1 MENHTVNKLTNRIN
15 ELNSAI
21 LNIKGDKVHILG
33 FMSKEMMEK
42 YFEGSKNWYVIGLY
56 DKEEMSFFDT
66 KDNAF
71 FIVQKEGEEIARYQ
85 YKPIDKQTVKLK
97 VKSEKGNNLYRTFIV
112 RKDVFSNSYH
122 FNLIK
127 KDIENDSI
135 LFENKKSLNEY
146 LKNEFNSKLQE

>member
-1 MENHTVNKLTNRIN
+1 MENYKVNKLTNRIN

-42 YFEGSKNWYVIGLY
+42 YFEGSKNWYVMGLY
-56 DKEEMSFFDT
+56 DKEEMVFFDT

-71 FIVQKEGEEIARYQ
+71 FIVQNDGIEIARYQ

-97 VKSEKGNNLYRTFIV
+97 EKSDKGNDLYRTFII
-112 RKDVFSNSYH
+112 RKDVFSKNYH
-122 FNLIK
+122 LNLIK
-127 KDIENDSI
+127 KDVENDSI

-146 LKNEFNSKLQE
+146 LKTEFNTQLQE

>member
-21 LNIKGDKVHILG
+21 LNIKGNKVHILG

-42 YFEGSKNWYVIGLY
+42 YFEGSKNWYVMGLY

-71 FIVQKEGEEIARYQ
+71 FIVQKEGIEIAKSQ
-85 YKPIDKQTVKLK
+85 GKYKGRVKKYNKNHEGMNYAIKLYHEGNMTVKQICQITNIS
-97 VKSEKGNNLYRTFIV
+97 KSSLYR
-112 RKDVFSNSYH
+112 RLSEEK
-122 FNLIK
+122 
-127 KDIENDSI
+127 IE
-135 LFENKKSLNEY
+135 
-146 LKNEFNSKLQE
+146 